1 VYKIYCGAATR
12 SLGDPYTGALAVRDI
27 LFTRDLNAI
36 GDSNLLDFERNVGL
50 VFWVDLV
57 KEATKKHK
65 FLALKVDDVY
75 RNNFGLNAKL
85 STQDKIIQII
95 KEMRAEDVPKEIRAH
110 LLFSDVIVVRR
121 NTTSNS
127 SLDAYLGVPSLL
139 RDGIIDKDAKFLESL
154 RI

>member
-1 VYKIYCGAATR
+1 M
-12 SLGDPYTGALAVRDI
+12 
-27 LFTRDLNAI
+27 
-36 GDSNLLDFERNVGL
+36 
-50 VFWVDLV
+50 
-57 KEATKKHK
+57 
-65 FLALKVDDVY
+65 ALKVDDVY
-75 RNNFGLNAKL
+75 RNNFGLEPKM

-121 NTTSNS
+121 KTTSNS

-154 RI
+154 KI